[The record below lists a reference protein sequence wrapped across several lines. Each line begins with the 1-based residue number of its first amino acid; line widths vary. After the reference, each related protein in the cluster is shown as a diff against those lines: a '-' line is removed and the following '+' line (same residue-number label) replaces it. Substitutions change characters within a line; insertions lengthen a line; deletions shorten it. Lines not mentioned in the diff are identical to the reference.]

1 MARKK
6 IREYMAKLL
15 VLRHLNKY
23 AAPGTSL
30 DQGMR
35 TLGSLMVTTET
46 NFRHFR
52 QETPEFATSALV
64 VKPDMLFGK
73 RGKHNLVLVNKD
85 LDQCEKWIYDRMDQ
99 EVQVG
104 HVKGKLTHFLIEKF
118 VPHKDEYYL
127 ALTTDR
133 QGTQIKFSVAGGIEV
148 EENWDKV
155 KTLSVP
161 LEADIEQVDLV
172 RIIMIYISHNDI
184 SIDMMPLK
192 GQRHTH
198 TFPDSWAHCK
208 GPPQT
213 SSRLTPPSRFVL
225 SHPLFHN
232 HITTVWTARWSLCR
246 AYGEDSTVHKGS
258 LPNVLRS
265 GLHLD
270 GDEPLVLRQ

>member
-1 MARKK
+1 MRKTHKHTGSRWHRVAPRTCPVPYRRQHPSLASPPRQTLAHSQIKMARKK

-23 AAPGTSL
+23 AAPGVLL
-30 DQGMR
+30 DQGMT

-46 NFRHFR
+46 NFRHFK

-85 LDQCEKWIYDRMDQ
+85 LDTCEKWIYDRMDQ

-127 ALTTDR
+127 AMTTTR
-133 QGTQIKFSVAGGIEV
+133 EGTVIRFSVAGGIEV

-155 KTLSVP
+155 KTLSVA
-161 LEADIEQVDLV
+161 LDADIEQVDLV
-172 RIIMIYISHNDI
+172 RLLLIYVFTQNLLLDNPCLKAQNA
-184 SIDMMPLK
+184 PLLT
-192 GQRHTH
+192 QLNRWA
-198 TFPDSWAHCK
+198 TFSGRWALF
-208 GPPQT
+208 
-213 SSRLTPPSRFVL
+213 LTFRRF
-225 SHPLFHN
+225 P
-232 HITTVWTARWSLCR
+232 
-246 AYGEDSTVHKGS
+246 
-258 LPNVLRS
+258 LRS
-265 GLHLD
+265 NHAI
-270 GDEPLVLRQ
+270 